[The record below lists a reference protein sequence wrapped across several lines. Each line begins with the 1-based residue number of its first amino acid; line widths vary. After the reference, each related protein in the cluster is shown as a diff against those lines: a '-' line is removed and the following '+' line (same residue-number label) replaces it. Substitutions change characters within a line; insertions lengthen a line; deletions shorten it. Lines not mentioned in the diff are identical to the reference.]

1 MNAIHWFE
9 AKQLDR
15 VTNYSSRTECIKN
28 VLDFDGELYY
38 YCSFSEKKEYYSFDK
53 NIVYLGRIKN
63 KFLKFLEF
71 RLLIIFKTLQ
81 LVVGSDSNVLMC
93 NQDLVKYLK
102 PAIFLNKLLGK
113 NNKFVLDVRTLP
125 TVPET
130 FEKDMVQYQRQI
142 KHACKSFDGLSFITP
157 FLEKVSLSGN
167 NGEIPTVNWSS
178 GVNIDLFDADRYDYT
193 RDTKAFRIF
202 YHGGIS
208 HSRGNM
214 DLIKACEIIAQ
225 KGYSI
230 ELVQIGKIVDK
241 DLKTYISKKG
251 IGHWCKLCDA
261 KPLSDMPA
269 MVARCD
275 LQFFPFPILWHGGC
289 QVL

>member
-113 NNKFVLDVRTLP
+113 IISLYWMYGHYPLYLKLLKRIWFNINVR
-125 TVPET
+125 
-130 FEKDMVQYQRQI
+130 
-142 KHACKSFDGLSFITP
+142 
-157 FLEKVSLSGN
+157 
-167 NGEIPTVNWSS
+167 
-178 GVNIDLFDADRYDYT
+178 
-193 RDTKAFRIF
+193 
-202 YHGGIS
+202 
-208 HSRGNM
+208 
-214 DLIKACEIIAQ
+214 
-225 KGYSI
+225 
-230 ELVQIGKIVDK
+230 
-241 DLKTYISKKG
+241 
-251 IGHWCKLCDA
+251 
-261 KPLSDMPA
+261 
-269 MVARCD
+269 
-275 LQFFPFPILWHGGC
+275 
-289 QVL
+289 

>member
-1 MNAIHWFE
+1 
-9 AKQLDR
+9 
-15 VTNYSSRTECIKN
+15 
-28 VLDFDGELYY
+28 
-38 YCSFSEKKEYYSFDK
+38 
-53 NIVYLGRIKN
+53 
-63 KFLKFLEF
+63 
-71 RLLIIFKTLQ
+71 
-81 LVVGSDSNVLMC
+81 MC

-157 FLEKVSLSGN
+157 FLEKVSLSSN

-241 DLKTYISKKG
+241 DLKTYISKKESD
-251 IGHWCKLCDA
+251 IGV
-261 KPLSDMPA
+261 SYVMPNLYLICQQWWH
-269 MVARCD
+269 VVIY
-275 LQFFPFPILWHGGC
+275 QFFPFPILWHGGC